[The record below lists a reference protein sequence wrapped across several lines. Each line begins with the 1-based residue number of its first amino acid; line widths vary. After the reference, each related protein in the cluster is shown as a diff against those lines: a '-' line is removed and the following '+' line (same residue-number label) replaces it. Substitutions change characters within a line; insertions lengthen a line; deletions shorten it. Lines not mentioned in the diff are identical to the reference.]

1 MNAAGVK
8 DEQITVIIALG
19 THRFMTEPEI
29 LEKFGAEVVKRVTIK
44 NHDYKNPAALI
55 DLGKTS
61 ERHQRLD
68 QSRSL

>member
-44 NHDYKNPAALI
+44 NHDYRNPGVS
-55 DLGKTS
+55 DRPGQDP
-61 ERHQRLD
+61 ERNQHPD
-68 QSRSL
+68 QS